1 MHTPA
6 YIHTYIHACPGE
18 QLVEAVEELRT
29 LKATCRQEKLTSE
42 SLRAQLSKAQVTK
55 LQGEVQVCMYVCMYM

>member
-1 MHTPA
+1 M
-6 YIHTYIHACPGE
+6 
-18 QLVEAVEELRT
+18 EAVEELRT